1 MKNKTCGECRYY
13 QKNRCM
19 LPCYAMNHWAEN
31 PACHHFE
38 EKTPSTNGDKIRQM
52 SDDELVGFVDC
63 SACIYAGHDCANQ
76 DCTEGKLAW
85 LKQEAKDE

>member
-1 MKNKTCGECRYY
+1 MKNKTCGECKYFVGNGEDCIYY
-13 QKNRCM
+13 CNIESTDA
-19 LPCYAMNHWAEN
+19 PCECFKK
-31 PACHHFE
+31 P
-38 EKTPSTNGDKIRQM
+38 TNGDRIRQM
-52 SDDELVGFVDC
+52 SDEELVGFVDC